1 MSKPTLLLNP
11 GVGWAATTPFHYTL
25 TLDNKYAHMGHLK
38 ENWYLKRLCEYPK
51 YEDHFKEIY
60 CSGQN
65 LYNKRPSNH
74 PWGQYLSQKNKFAV
88 KTPLD
93 PYLAS
98 PPSIENYISYWKS
111 HWETVKDTY
120 AAVCDFTN
128 GNYALP
134 YEFWMEVAPKLREHF
149 DVKVTFQFR
158 DPVRRYFS
166 EVGSLLNKKFEFS
179 VEHKEDMKSK
189 LLIRKKKHKKLFFYL
204 LKQNCCSTLCDFS
217 GAYNK
222 FASVFGV
229 ENTYVT
235 IMEDLWDKTQEKE
248 QLERLSNF
256 LSYKITKLH
265 DNCYVPNMGSR
276 APHLP
281 FLQDQWESDI
291 DDLEEQDLHS
301 AHLYMS
307 RYYTD
312 FKNTFG
318 YLPSSWKK

>member
-1 MSKPTLLLNP
+1 MLKISITSSTCFCERFKSSSK
-11 GVGWAATTPFHYTL
+11 Y
-25 TLDNKYAHMGHLK
+25 
-38 ENWYLKRLCEYPK
+38 KRS
-51 YEDHFKEIY
+51 
-60 CSGQN
+60 SGGRSC
-65 LYNKRPSNH
+65 L
-74 PWGQYLSQKNKFAV
+74 WIF
-88 KTPLD
+88 
-93 PYLAS
+93 
-98 PPSIENYISYWKS
+98 
-111 HWETVKDTY
+111 
-120 AAVCDFTN
+120 
-128 GNYALP
+128 
-134 YEFWMEVAPKLREHF
+134 
-149 DVKVTFQFR
+149 
-158 DPVRRYFS
+158 
-166 EVGSLLNKKFEFS
+166 
-179 VEHKEDMKSK
+179 
-189 LLIRKKKHKKLFFYL
+189 LIFYL

-217 GAYNK
+217 GVYTK
-222 FASVFGV
+222 FASAFGV
-229 ENTYVT
+229 ESTYVT

-318 YLPSSWKK
+318 YLPLSWKK